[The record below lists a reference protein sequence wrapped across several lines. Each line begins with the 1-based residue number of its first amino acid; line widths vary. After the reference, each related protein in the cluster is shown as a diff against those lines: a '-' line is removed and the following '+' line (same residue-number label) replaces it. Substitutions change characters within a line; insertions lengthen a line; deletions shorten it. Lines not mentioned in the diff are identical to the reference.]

1 MHGKSNGMRTGN
13 YSIGD
18 VRLLTKSAVNQK
30 SNSSWTLLL
39 VRSGSGMYIVD
50 GRLCCLNENDLIFFP
65 PHSEYSFASE
75 DLGDEYNE
83 NLDVVV
89 LRFEEPWFESLLR
102 TFPHLG
108 DLVLRIKEV
117 KGPVALTGSKWFSVY
132 SLLNQLQSA
141 QPEKESLII
150 LELLQHLSVSSDFIP
165 LAEIAYQDQTDIE
178 EKKSRIDRYISC
190 NLLSGITLDDI
201 AAYSGMNRTYFCL
214 FFKKHYGTGLI
225 DHLNARKIDLA
236 CILLSTTKESIA
248 AIARQCGFK
257 NVTYFNR
264 VFKAAKG
271 VSPKEHRNSSC
282 L

>member
-1 MHGKSNGMRTGN
+1 MRTGN

-18 VRLLTKSAVNQK
+18 IRLLIKSSVNQK
-30 SNSSWTLLL
+30 YNTSWTLLL
-39 VRSGSGMYIVD
+39 IRSGSGMYIVD
-50 GRLCCLNENDLIFFP
+50 GRLCCLNENDLLFFP
-65 PHSEYSFASE
+65 PHSEYSFVSE

-83 NLDVVV
+83 NIDAVV
-89 LRFEEPWFESLLR
+89 LRFEGPWFDSLLR

-108 DLVLRIKEV
+108 DLVLRLKEV

-132 SLLNQLQSA
+132 SLLNQLQAA

-150 LELLQHLSVSSDFIP
+150 LELLQYLATSSDFIP
-165 LAEIAYQDQTDIE
+165 LAEIADQDQTDIE

-214 FFKKHYGTGLI
+214 FFKKHYGIGLI
-225 DHLNARKIDLA
+225 DHLNARKIELA
-236 CILLSTTKESIA
+236 CTLLSTTKESIA

-271 VSPKEHRNSSC
+271 VSPKEHRNSSS